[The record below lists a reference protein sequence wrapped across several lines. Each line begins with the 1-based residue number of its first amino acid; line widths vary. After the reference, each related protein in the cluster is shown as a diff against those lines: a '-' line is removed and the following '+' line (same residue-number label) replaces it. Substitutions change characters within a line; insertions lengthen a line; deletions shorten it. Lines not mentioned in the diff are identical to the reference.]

1 MRKERKNRREPSRK
15 LVAVIDMGTS
25 SVRMAIAEIDG
36 DGGVRTLESLQQAV
50 SVGKDTFTKGDISRT
65 STEAC
70 VKVLR
75 SFRRIMDEYD
85 IRDPRQIHA
94 VATSAVREA
103 SNRQAFLDRI
113 YMATGI
119 DIRTIDEAEVN
130 RYTYLSV
137 LPLLER
143 EKKLRNGQLL
153 LVEIGG
159 GSTELLMIENRQ
171 VAFSHTYRLGSL
183 RMRQMLLDFRAPAAR
198 IGNIL
203 NKHIHGIVAQIPSQI
218 PVSRDTHMLAIGGDA
233 RFAAMQ
239 LLPDWDRIRPA
250 MVDVKRLSRL
260 AGKIIHQ
267 PVDELI
273 RRYHLSYPDAETLGP
288 ALLSYV
294 HLAEVLGMK
303 RLMVAGETLRDGLL
317 LEMGAHGSWSPEY
330 SQQVI
335 RSALEL
341 GRKYN
346 FDQPHAEQ
354 VAYLAGILFRA
365 MQEEHQLPE
374 KYEMILTTAALL
386 HEIGRF
392 ISERSHHK
400 HSMYLI
406 QNSDLF
412 GVGTK
417 DLNMMALVARYHRK
431 AEPRAGHS
439 LYDRLPKDGRV
450 AVCKMAAILRVADA
464 LDAGHAQRIRN
475 LQIRIQPDTVLIRI
489 RNVLDLSLEKIAMQR
504 KRKLFETVYGK
515 RVVLRAVKKGM

>member
-1 MRKERKNRREPSRK
+1 
-15 LVAVIDMGTS
+15 
-25 SVRMAIAEIDG
+25 
-36 DGGVRTLESLQQAV
+36 
-50 SVGKDTFTKGDISRT
+50 
-65 STEAC
+65 
-70 VKVLR
+70 
-75 SFRRIMDEYD
+75 
-85 IRDPRQIHA
+85 
-94 VATSAVREA
+94 
-103 SNRQAFLDRI
+103 
-113 YMATGI
+113 
-119 DIRTIDEAEVN
+119 
-130 RYTYLSV
+130 
-137 LPLLER
+137 
-143 EKKLRNGQLL
+143 
-153 LVEIGG
+153 
-159 GSTELLMIENRQ
+159 
-171 VAFSHTYRLGSL
+171 
-183 RMRQMLLDFRAPAAR
+183 
-198 IGNIL
+198 
-203 NKHIHGIVAQIPSQI
+203 
-218 PVSRDTHMLAIGGDA
+218 
-233 RFAAMQ
+233 
-239 LLPDWDRIRPA
+239 
-250 MVDVKRLSRL
+250 
-260 AGKIIHQ
+260 
-267 PVDELI
+267 
-273 RRYHLSYPDAETLGP
+273 
-288 ALLSYV
+288 
-294 HLAEVLGMK
+294 MK